1 MRAAG
6 CGGDGDRVYTDWS
19 RGEDWSRLPSCTE
32 GAVERI
38 PTALQGS
45 AARAP
50 GWHSCQESRRS
61 GGGGGMP
68 PVRPHSATGHPA
80 RATPLFVA
88 PGKYISRQGR
98 DKRGTMAPDF
108 PRGPEGT
115 DQDPASPHP
124 AAGWASSHSSRW
136 RARAVTALLPV
147 GRGDAPA
154 MLGGDA
160 VKARPKGK
168 GGERGRWVCSTCGAP
183 PDGFVLHDQNS
194 RAT

>member
-1 MRAAG
+1 MVTECTRTGAG
-6 CGGDGDRVYTDWS
+6 RRTGPAYPLVLRVLSKEFQRPCRVALHVLLDG
-19 RGEDWSRLPSCTE
+19 
-32 GAVERI
+32 I
-38 PTALQGS
+38 
-45 AARAP
+45 AARRVGGLAGGEECHPCGRTVQRATPP
-50 GWHSCQESRRS
+50 G
-61 GGGGGMP
+61 
-68 PVRPHSATGHPA
+68 
-80 RATPLFVA
+80 ATPLFMA

-160 VKARPKGK
+160 VKARPNGK